1 MKRKYILVLVV
12 ALCAIPAFSQKEV
25 RKQIRG
31 GNNFYKAKEYQKAE
45 INYRKAL
52 EISPKDVEANY
63 NLANTLY
70 KTERGEEAGKAY
82 EQLLKE
88 IELLPK
94 ERAADVAHNAG
105 NLMMAA
111 KDYAKAIEL
120 YKESLRRRPIDDE
133 TRYNLA
139 LAQKLLEKEQNEGGG
154 DSDNQEQKDD
164 QQDQQDQQQQPQE
177 QQPKEDNQQPNK
189 PMDPRDQR
197 EQQMSKSNA
206 EKILEAYMQDE
217 KETQKKIEQIK
228 QQNQSRQRSRKKNW

>member
-1 MKRKYILVLVV
+1 MRRKYILVLVV

-154 DSDNQEQKDD
+154 GSDNQEQKD
-164 QQDQQDQQQQPQE
+164 DQQDQQQQPQE

-189 PMDPRDQR
+189 PMDPQDQR

>member
-1 MKRKYILVLVV
+1 MKRSYII
-12 ALCAIPAFSQKEV
+12 ALIMILFITPGFCQKEV

-31 GNNFYKAKEYQKAE
+31 GNDLFKSKEYQKAE
-45 INYRKAL
+45 IKYRKAL
-52 EISPKDVEANY
+52 EVSPKDVEANY

-70 KTERGEEAGKAY
+70 KTERGEEAGKVY

-88 IELLPK
+88 VELLPK

-120 YKESLRRRPIDDE
+120 YKESLRRRPLDEE

-139 LAQKLLEKEQNEGGG
+139 LAQKLLEKEQSGGG
-154 DSDNQEQKDD
+154 GGSDNQEENKD
-164 QQDQQDQQQQPQE
+164 QEQQQEQQE
-177 QQPKEDNQQPNK
+177 QQQQQPKEDNQQPDK
-189 PMDPRDQR
+189 PMDPKDQR

-217 KETQKKIEQIK
+217 KETQKRIEQIK
-228 QQNQSRQRSRKKNW
+228 QQNQQGQRSRKKNW